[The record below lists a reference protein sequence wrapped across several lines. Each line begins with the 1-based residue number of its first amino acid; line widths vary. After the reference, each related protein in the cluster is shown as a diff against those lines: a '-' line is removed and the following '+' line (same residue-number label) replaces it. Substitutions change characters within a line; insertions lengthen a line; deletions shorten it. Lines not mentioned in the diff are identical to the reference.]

1 MNALD
6 PNRTPADRA
15 RRAWAAY
22 AGLGVV
28 AVIGA
33 WLGDEW
39 VYAHLTLPDVY
50 EHDWG
55 RLFRLAGYLPV
66 WIVVAAGMAC
76 ARVRFRGWRGVVFAP
91 EGRVLLAATL
101 GGTLAEPLKLLI
113 RGDRPRAGLGLHH
126 YYTWTAHPWST
137 GGLGMPSSHTLVAF
151 SAAAM
156 LARCFP
162 RGGVLW
168 FALATGCG
176 VTRVLSGAHFLS
188 DVVAA
193 ALLGPLVAAMASRWL
208 GQWSPAVLDEAGGD
222 GQS

>member
-1 MNALD
+1 MDALD
-6 PNRTPADRA
+6 PNRTTALRA
-15 RRAWAAY
+15 RRAWAAC
-22 AGLGVV
+22 AGVGLL

-33 WLGDEW
+33 RFADAW

-55 RLFRLAGYLPV
+55 RLLRLAGYLPV

-76 ARVRFRGWRGVVFAP
+76 ARVRFRGWRAVAFAP
-91 EGRVLLAATL
+91 EGRVLLATTL
-101 GGTLAEPLKLLI
+101 GGALAEPLKLLI
-113 RGDRPRAGLGLHH
+113 RSDRPRAGLGLHH
-126 YYTWTAHPWST
+126 FHPWTADLWST
-137 GGLGMPSSHTLVAF
+137 SGLGMPSSHTLVAF

-156 LARCFP
+156 LTRCFP

-176 VTRVLSGAHFLS
+176 VTRVVSGAHFLS

-193 ALLGPLVAAMASRWL
+193 AVLGPLVAALVWRWL
-208 GQWSPAVLDEAGGD
+208 EQRSPAVLDEAGGD